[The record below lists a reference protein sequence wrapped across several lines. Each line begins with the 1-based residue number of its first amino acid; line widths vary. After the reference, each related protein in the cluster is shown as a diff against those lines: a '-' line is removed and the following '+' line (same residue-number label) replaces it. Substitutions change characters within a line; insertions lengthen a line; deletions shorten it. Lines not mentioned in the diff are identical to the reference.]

1 MLKLGKVGTHVIL
14 YHAFTNVY
22 QYENGKYVY
31 SFPLSVGLERG
42 GDDSFVNIKGNIST
56 GSPFYEDR
64 PCFHTD
70 VDGLIYATT
79 SEKRPVPHQCG
90 FGFTLGS
97 SSLIEI
103 ITGPCDKVRHFFSRD
118 SRGRTIETYFYYG
131 MQGNNLYQGITS
143 RIVPSVGPPLLF
155 PDVYFV
161 YQTLNTLRTKSSI
174 NTNVWVPWKGDFHI
188 PSFQDKPTN
197 GTPAVRATLD
207 VTAQQFDRLY
217 YLIHK
222 FLSNMNLKEICPQ
235 AVPLPPS
242 HPVFGDLAVKA
253 LDSAKFI
260 DANLVA
266 FLSEYQSLNSLFSG
280 LQKDILSGRLSEA
293 YLGYNYGLRNQVSD
307 YITIT
312 AGLEKTLKMRERQPL
327 EALRASLRLEVP
339 DTTIRKEYH
348 YKIRYR
354 PQSSQGTALLKTLRE
369 YSLLPTLVTAWD
381 LVPFSFVV
389 DWFYSFQRE
398 LERFQFRTDYLL
410 YDIVAITKSEKI
422 TFSIKDTFLADVY
435 PELNGI
441 LFTIYR
447 RYISDVVDQPS
458 YFFTDGYVPNPGRHI
473 VEAACLLMKQ

>member
-1 MLKLGKVGTHVIL
+1 MLKLGKVGK
-14 YHAFTNVY
+14 HAIFNIATTNIAH
-22 QYENGKYVY
+22 YENGAYVY
-31 SFPLSVGLERG
+31 TFPLSVGLARG
-42 GDDSFVNIKGNIST
+42 GDDSFIVIKGNIST
-56 GSPFYEDR
+56 GSSFYEDR

-79 SEKRPVPHQCG
+79 SESRLIPHPCG
-90 FGFTLGS
+90 FGFTINRCS
-97 SSLIEI
+97 FVEV
-103 ITGPCDKVRHFFSRD
+103 ITGPCDRVRHFFYRD
-118 SRGRTIETYFYYG
+118 SRNRNCEAYFYYG
-131 MQGNNLYQGITS
+131 MRGNNLYQGFTT
-143 RIVPSVGPPLLF
+143 RIIPTVGPPLLF
-155 PDVYFV
+155 PDVMFT
-161 YQTLNTLRTKSSI
+161 YQTVNAQRTRASGVF
-174 NTNVWVPWKGDFHI
+174 NLWVPWKGDFHI
-188 PSFQDKPTN
+188 PPFLDKPIDRA
-197 GTPAVRATLD
+197 PYVRTTLD
-207 VTAQQFDRLY
+207 TTTQQFDRLY

-222 FLSNMNLKEICPQ
+222 FLTNMNLKEICPQ

-242 HPVFGDLAVKA
+242 HPIFGDLAVKA

-266 FLSEYQSLNSLFSG
+266 FLSEYQSLSSLFGG
-280 LQKDILSGRLSEA
+280 LSKDVLSGRLSEA
-293 YLGYNYGLRNQVSD
+293 YLGYNYGLRNQISD
-307 YITIT
+307 YLTIT

-369 YSLLPTLVTAWD
+369 YSLLPSLVTAWD
-381 LVPFSFVV
+381 LVPFSFIV

-422 TFSIKDTFLADVY
+422 TFSIRDTFIASQY
-435 PELNGI
+435 PELDGI

-447 RYISDVVDQPS
+447 RYVADVVDQPS
-458 YFFTDGYVPNPGRHI
+458 YFFTDGYVPNPSRHI
-473 VEAACLLMKQ
+473 VDTLCLLMKQ